1 MALQTVA
8 ERLRSTHHR
17 GHQHHRLGGH
27 VDTGVHT
34 HEVVAQLAS
43 PLPEVAPHVVPEAD
57 ELAAQPLHP
66 LLLSIHARFHPVHAR
81 FHPVHARFHLVHARF
96 HPVHPRFHPIHARFQ
111 PVHPRPQGL
120 HRPQDLD
127 AQVLA
132 HHFRHW
138 FFLLALPGLSRVL
151 ACPPTTGNERPRE
164 YARFYNLS
172 SRVTG
177 ATSEE
182 RSPPWEKGF

>member
-66 LLLSIHARFHPVHAR
+66 LLLSIHARFHPVHA
-81 FHPVHARFHLVHARF
+81 
-96 HPVHPRFHPIHARFQ
+96 RFHPIHARFQ